1 MKVYHSSD
9 TAQVGTRLINDY
21 KKNIEL
27 VRPFVIA
34 LKQNKDCFFNLCL
47 SGQYIRAV
55 LGKFNMKN
63 MDTYFVK
70 WATEGLF
77 EYVRQNEF
85 PGLPSRIESNYFFD
99 SIESSKRLFKE
110 DWGEADQEER
120 DKIHLFEVELRDD
133 NPSIF
138 DMNWFDEAFE
148 VIYELEST
156 DQIDVA
162 IKYARNYFGSNKSDD
177 CRLEIVSNKEAV
189 TVNDITENLK

>member
-63 MDTYFVK
+63 MDTYSVK

-99 SIESSKRLFKE
+99 SIESSNVYLKKIGERQIKKKEIRFVYLKQNLEMIIRLFL
-110 DWGEADQEER
+110 
-120 DKIHLFEVELRDD
+120 I
-133 NPSIF
+133 
-138 DMNWFDEAFE
+138 
-148 VIYELEST
+148 
-156 DQIDVA
+156 
-162 IKYARNYFGSNKSDD
+162 
-177 CRLEIVSNKEAV
+177 
-189 TVNDITENLK
+189 

>member
-34 LKQNKDCFFNLCL
+34 LKQNKECFFNLCL
-47 SGQYIRAV
+47 SGQYMRAV

-63 MDTYFVK
+63 MDTYSVK

-85 PGLPSRIESNYFFD
+85 PGLPNRI
-99 SIESSKRLFKE
+99 
-110 DWGEADQEER
+110 
-120 DKIHLFEVELRDD
+120 
-133 NPSIF
+133 
-138 DMNWFDEAFE
+138 
-148 VIYELEST
+148 
-156 DQIDVA
+156 
-162 IKYARNYFGSNKSDD
+162 
-177 CRLEIVSNKEAV
+177 
-189 TVNDITENLK
+189 

>member
-9 TAQVGTRLINDY
+9 TAQVGTGLINDY

-34 LKQNKDCFFNLCL
+34 LKQNKECFFNLCL

-63 MDTYFVK
+63 MDTYSVK

-99 SIESSKRLFKE
+99 SIESSNVYLKKIGERQIKKKEIRFVYLKQNLEMIIRLFL
-110 DWGEADQEER
+110 
-120 DKIHLFEVELRDD
+120 I
-133 NPSIF
+133 
-138 DMNWFDEAFE
+138 
-148 VIYELEST
+148 
-156 DQIDVA
+156 
-162 IKYARNYFGSNKSDD
+162 
-177 CRLEIVSNKEAV
+177 
-189 TVNDITENLK
+189 

>member
-63 MDTYFVK
+63 MDTYSVK

-85 PGLPSRIESNYFFD
+85 PGLPNRIESNYFFD

-148 VIYELEST
+148 VIYELESI

-189 TVNDITENLK
+189 TVNDITEKLK

>member
-1 MKVYHSSD
+1 MKEKVYHSSD

-34 LKQNKDCFFNLCL
+34 LKQNKEFFFNLCL

-70 WATEGLF
+70 WASEGIF

-85 PGLPSRIESNYFFD
+85 PEFPNRIESNYFFD
-99 SIESSKRLFKE
+99 SIESSKRLFEE

-120 DKIHLFEVELRDD
+120 DI
-133 NPSIF
+133 
-138 DMNWFDEAFE
+138 
-148 VIYELEST
+148 
-156 DQIDVA
+156 
-162 IKYARNYFGSNKSDD
+162 
-177 CRLEIVSNKEAV
+177 
-189 TVNDITENLK
+189 